1 MNNKYISLLFEYS
14 MCFTL
19 CGYQMDIK
27 FDVIQTFQELD
38 PASAAADYVYSTQ
51 PHAHCP
57 CK

>member
-1 MNNKYISLLFEYS
+1 MNDKYTSLLLEYS

-27 FDVIQTFQELD
+27 FDMIQTFQELH
-38 PASAAADYVYSTQ
+38 AALAAADYIYSTQ

-57 CK
+57 CN